1 MSGFEN
7 TKKRSPE
14 SESDWENRFWDAY
27 SKEKGMQEQI
37 STIEALKNYISKHGL
52 QDLTPWAID
61 TISKATNAMNANRG
75 KMSIN
80 MKKQPNDQHDLTDL
94 TAQIKTAQKSKMK
107 TPKMK
112 VESEASSKKTPEK
125 RSSPE
130 TDAENDAKAENF
142 IKSGLVGTGAGA
154 SSTVSD
160 LNNYFHHANAAQKV

>member
-1 MSGFEN
+1 M
-7 TKKRSPE
+7 T
-14 SESDWENRFWDAY
+14 
-27 SKEKGMQEQI
+27 
-37 STIEALKNYISKHGL
+37 T
-52 QDLTPWAID
+52 
-61 TISKATNAMNANRG
+61 
-75 KMSIN
+75 
-80 MKKQPNDQHDLTDL
+80 
-94 TAQIKTAQKSKMK
+94 QIKTAQKSKQK

-154 SSTVSD
+154 SMTVSD